1 MEQIED
7 RKEIIKENNQI
18 RVKGYSETLYENYEI
33 IGIFYNLKS
42 ELLNIKNQILQGLD
56 QVKNI
61 YNTKNILD
69 KKIEKLTK
77 DIEEIKP
84 YYDEILDKISKKER
98 VIINSISDKELSK
111 KNIENNILELKNS
124 LLKVDETTKRIQD
137 EIIQKNKE

>member
-84 YYDEILDKISKKER
+84 YYDEILDKISKKEKI
-98 VIINSISDKELSK
+98 IINSISDKELSK
-111 KNIENNILELKNS
+111 KDIENKILELKNS